1 MSELKKLI
9 KTTLRESN
17 GGLLPKEQLESM
29 SIDDLEGEEDYII
42 NLLQRASSQ
51 QERATLQQYLFDLRN
66 ILSDKYDE

>member
-9 KTTLRESN
+9 KTTIRESN
-17 GGLLPKEQLESM
+17 GGLLPQEQLEAM

-42 NLLQRASSQ
+42 NLLQRAPSQ

-66 ILSDKYDE
+66 ILSDKYD